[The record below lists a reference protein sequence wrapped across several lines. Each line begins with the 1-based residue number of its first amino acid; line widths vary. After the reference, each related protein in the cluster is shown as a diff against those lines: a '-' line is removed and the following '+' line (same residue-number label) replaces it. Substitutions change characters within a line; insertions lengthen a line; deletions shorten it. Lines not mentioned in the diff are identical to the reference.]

1 MTLVAPTRSTTLSAQ
16 VAGQLEQLITSG
28 EWPVGTRIPAE
39 SELVTSLGLS
49 RNTIREAIRSL
60 VHMGMLE
67 ARVGDGT
74 YVRARSELE
83 APLMR
88 RAHRARLPEAVELR
102 AVLERA
108 AAAFA
113 AERRS
118 DEEARRLQSLAAELR
133 RASAAADRDAYA
145 AADDALHRAVVRCA
159 GNALLAEIYEHLG
172 GALKLSVTPELWD
185 RALAEQELD
194 VHDALVDAIASRDVA
209 AAQAAVTRLV
219 GELSEAL
226 LPESRGGA
234 DS

>member
-1 MTLVAPTRSTTLSAQ
+1 MALIAPTRSSTLSAQ
-16 VAGQLEQLITSG
+16 VTGQLEQLITSG
-28 EWPVGTRIPAE
+28 QWPVGMRIPAE
-39 SELVTSLGLS
+39 SELVASLGLS

-74 YVRARSELE
+74 YVRAFSELE

-102 AVLERA
+102 AVLEGA
-108 AAAFA
+108 AAALA

-118 DEEARRLQSLAAELR
+118 DDEAHRLQQMAIELR
-133 RASAAADRDAYA
+133 RASVAADRAAYA
-145 AADDALHRAVVRCA
+145 AADDALHRAIVRCA

-172 GALKLSVTPELWD
+172 GALKLSVTPDLWN

-209 AAQAAVTRLV
+209 AAQAAAARLV
-219 GELSEAL
+219 RELSEAL
-226 LPESRGGA
+226 LPQSRGGA
-234 DS
+234 ES

>member
-1 MTLVAPTRSTTLSAQ
+1 MTLLAPTRSSTLSTQ
-16 VAGQLEQLITSG
+16 VARQLEQLITSG

-39 SELVTSLGLS
+39 SELVISLGLS

-74 YVRARSELE
+74 YVRALSELE

-102 AVLERA
+102 SLLEQGA
-108 AAAFA
+108 AALA

-118 DEEARRLQSLAAELR
+118 DEDAQRLRSMAVELR
-133 RASAAADRDAYA
+133 RASKAADRDAYA
-145 AADDALHRAVVRCA
+145 AADDALHRAVVRSA

-194 VHDALVDAIASRDVA
+194 AHDALVDAIASRDVK
-209 AAQAAVTRLV
+209 AAQAAATRLV
-219 GELSEAL
+219 RELREAL